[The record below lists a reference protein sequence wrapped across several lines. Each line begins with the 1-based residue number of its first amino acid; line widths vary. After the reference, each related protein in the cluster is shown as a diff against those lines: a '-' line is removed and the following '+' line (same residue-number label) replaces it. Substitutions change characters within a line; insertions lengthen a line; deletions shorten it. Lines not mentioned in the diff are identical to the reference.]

1 MKLRELLKSIKF
13 RNVKVI
19 VSWTFNKGIELE
31 DILSDTYGTYEW
43 LLDSRVV
50 DITKS
55 PKYDVVIHTTELE

>member
-13 RNVKVI
+13 NNVKVA

-43 LLDSRVV
+43 LLESRVV
-50 DITKS
+50 DITKT
-55 PKYDVVIHTTELE
+55 PKYDIVIHTTEL